1 MNTMSDAVSAAMVEL
16 WDFAADAGRY
26 VPAVGNP
33 VDPVQVRIDRQT
45 FNEPDGLTTVVAGEE
60 IRAKVLL
67 SEIGQEP
74 VARTPQRRGD
84 IFEVGGTDYE
94 VTAIVEKDNHFI
106 TCAVKEI

>member
-16 WDFAADAGRY
+16 WDFAADAGTY
-26 VPAVGNP
+26 IPGVGDT
-33 VDPVQVRIDRQT
+33 VSVQVRIDKQT
-45 FNEPDGLTTVVAGEE
+45 FNEPDGMTTVVAGEE

-67 SEIGQEP
+67 SDIGQEP
-74 VARTPQRRGD
+74 VARTPQRKGD
-84 IFEVGGTDYE
+84 VFEVGAIRYE